1 MAGYLRLS
9 QHYHILCLTHKVE
22 NQNRSKRYNIPL
34 LKYDSLQ
41 TFNINGI
48 YFPLSNGEKRP
59 SINHEIKIALFA
71 NYEFIYIKYHIKL
84 VYSKEN
90 ACLFFII
97 KNKFD
102 FYLFDNIHS
111 FHQNNKGE

>member
-1 MAGYLRLS
+1 
-9 QHYHILCLTHKVE
+9 
-22 NQNRSKRYNIPL
+22 
-34 LKYDSLQ
+34 
-41 TFNINGI
+41 I

-71 NYEFIYIKYHIKL
+71 NYEFIYIKHHIKL